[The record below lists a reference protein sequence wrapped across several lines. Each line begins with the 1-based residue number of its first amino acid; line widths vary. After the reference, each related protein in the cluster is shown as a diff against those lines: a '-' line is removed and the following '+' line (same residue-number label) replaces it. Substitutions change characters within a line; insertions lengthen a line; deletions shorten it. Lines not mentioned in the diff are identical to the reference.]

1 MNARCPFKHAE
12 GQRGSY
18 ADKVWTADGSEQK
31 MEDNNHVS
39 ERYKEFNVDGEE
51 ELIKP
56 DPAAVPADELIT

>member
-18 ADKVWTADGSEQK
+18 ADRVWTADSTEK
-31 MEDNNHVS
+31 KEENSHVS

-56 DPAAVPADELIT
+56 DPTAVPANELIT

>member
-18 ADKVWTADGSEQK
+18 ADRGWTADGAEKKEENS
-31 MEDNNHVS
+31 HVS
-39 ERYKEFNVDGEE
+39 EGYKEFNVDGEE

-56 DPAAVPADELIT
+56 DPTTASADGLIT